1 MLIEPAGI
9 AIPGAGDRGGS
20 RGDEQASDLAYS
32 LDDDAALALSLQ
44 RHFDLEAMAAGTY
57 GALSPVRVF
66 ARLGVTLVPA
76 STPSARSSWYLLASP
91 DSNTLL

>member
-1 MLIEPAGI
+1 VLIEPAGI

-57 GALSPVRVF
+57 DALSPVRVF
-66 ARLGVTLVPA
+66 ARLGVTLLQHPHH
-76 STPSARSSWYLLASP
+76 LLEVVGTFWHLQTA
-91 DSNTLL
+91 THCC